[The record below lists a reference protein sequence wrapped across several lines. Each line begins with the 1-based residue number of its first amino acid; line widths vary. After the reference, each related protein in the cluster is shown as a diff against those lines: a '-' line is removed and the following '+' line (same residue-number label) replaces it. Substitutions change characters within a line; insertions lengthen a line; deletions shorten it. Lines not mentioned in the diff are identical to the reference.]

1 MPQLLLIGAVVM
13 GGWYAWKALK
23 REMARV
29 DREVEA
35 VRKGPGETL
44 ERDPETG
51 RYRLKEKDGQ
61 PS

>member
-1 MPQLLLIGAVVM
+1 MVQLLIVGAVIV

-29 DREVEA
+29 DAEVEA
-35 VRKGPGETL
+35 VRKRPSETL

-51 RYRLKEKDGQ
+51 RYRPPRE
-61 PS
+61 